1 MVRRKPKR
9 SQSYESFIKNVH
21 KKKEKCIGYYTET
34 DPPNTPAS
42 LSLFDI
48 QLSSSSNTL
57 TAVPTVSKI
66 REYLAAIHV
75 EEIEEGLDIE
85 AGGDTARSIKETYSM
100 RKLVYQKLYDFC
112 QCWLRL
118 KGLFPQTYCLDSN
131 ESLVSEKPPGL
142 DELDVYVKG
151 FKLKNIES
159 LQKFLA
165 EEKKILDRIAKQE
178 TVSTSVTSTPEE
190 IVTEE
195 LISTVP
201 SSHIP
206 LPSPLYYLMP
216 EEYSLPSYELP
227 YEMPEEE
234 YVAPPTEEF
243 WHSNSAVRKAQAYL
257 RRHKVFQFFNYLS
270 TMILSAVPENPI
282 DYILALLD
290 RVLLYRTG
298 LLSPPLLYEKKHIEQ
313 LFHLMD
319 RFGQGYVD
327 IMQYNT
333 AMETFGICSYN
344 KKPIMK
350 NSSMV
355 SKEVF
360 VEEIFSA
367 ELAMFNDL
375 IRSRV
380 TCTCDLAAP
389 PPTIIDMDLR
399 TQSTVS
405 VEDSLT
411 TIQFNPV
418 VSVSKFWEKHGDKQ
432 PKAFKGKFWAEFVRE
447 AQRRDSERRESEQKE
462 ETEIKN

>member
-1 MVRRKPKR
+1 MTSKLSNEEEEREVSRNA
-9 SQSYESFIKNVH
+9 SEAG
-21 KKKEKCIGYYTET
+21 EKSPTEDSEET
-34 DPPNTPAS
+34 SGKFKAS
-42 LSLFDI
+42 
-48 QLSSSSNTL
+48 
-57 TAVPTVSKI
+57 
-66 REYLAAIHV
+66 
-75 EEIEEGLDIE
+75 EIEAPFERLLKIPKIKSTE
-85 AGGDTARSIKETYSM
+85 FINKMMTKEPLFKSIYTSDSFTDLLPDEKAE
-100 RKLVYQKLYDFC
+100 KLA
-112 QCWLRL
+112 
-118 KGLFPQTYCLDSN
+118 SI
-131 ESLVSEKPPGL
+131 LVS
-142 DELDVYVKG
+142 G
-151 FKLKNIES
+151 FGLKNLQQLQEALQADEVVKSKKTEAEQFPCICSEES
-159 LQKFLA
+159 S
-165 EEKKILDRIAKQE
+165 EKSE
-178 TVSTSVTSTPEE
+178 
-190 IVTEE
+190 
-195 LISTVP
+195 
-201 SSHIP
+201 P
-206 LPSPLYYLMP
+206 LLPPMP
-216 EEYSLPSYELP
+216 PQYSLEERMRYLLKL
-227 YEMPEEE
+227 EE
-234 YVAPPTEEF
+234 YVELEGEMGSIPTPTVEEEAAAEAPHEPETR
-243 WHSNSAVRKAQAYL
+243 SPMDKAKRYL
-257 RRHKVFQFFNYLS
+257 REHKVFQFFQFLVS
-270 TMILSAVPENPI
+270 HLLSAVPENPI